1 MKATVLLVEDSK
13 MQKIACERILTHA
26 GFTVLCAMD
35 GEQGLAV
42 AREKLPDV
50 ILLDMLLPRIGGL
63 QVLRLL
69 REQPQTARIPVI
81 ILSTL
86 PQLNEAKLR
95 IEGAAGYYEKSRL
108 LEEKKGEATFLELL
122 ERTVQ
127 EARERNSATANSA

>member
-1 MKATVLLVEDSK
+1 
-13 MQKIACERILTHA
+13 
-26 GFTVLCAMD
+26 
-35 GEQGLAV
+35 
-42 AREKLPDV
+42 
-50 ILLDMLLPRIGGL
+50 MLLPRMSGL
-63 QVLRLL
+63 QVLRAL

-108 LEEKKGEATFLELL
+108 LEKKIGESAFLELL

-127 EARERNSATANSA
+127 KARERNTATAHSA